1 MEVSEENVQMILS
14 MGFPS
19 EAEVRRA
26 LRMAKNDLSDA
37 VAILTDDH
45 PVSSFDVL
53 EDTDMDMKETKT
65 VQAPVYGPSL
75 PPSYDE
81 VVEAVTDVSNLVRSL
96 NEGVALIR
104 TTIVDFICFPGGDGA
119 LIIAFNYNRSSHT
132 F

>member
-1 MEVSEENVQMILS
+1 MEVNEENVQMILS

-37 VAILTDDH
+37 VAILTNDH
-45 PVSSFDVL
+45 PVSSYDALDDVS
-53 EDTDMDMKETKT
+53 DIDMKNPPSKA

-81 VVEAVTDVSNLVRSL
+81 AIDVPQVSRT
-96 NEGVALIR
+96 ALY
-104 TTIVDFICFPGGDGA
+104 A
-119 LIIAFNYNRSSHT
+119 KAFFR
-132 F
+132 